1 MTSDDSK
8 NPASQPSALVSAI
21 EAIERSLRPDGPGN
35 GCIPD
40 GELAGYE
47 WRALFRWAEREGLA
61 LSQELK
67 PERVGGREHDV
78 TFLPEERRWRKF
90 TKPDGCG
97 LIVDFT
103 DGSPLLL
110 PATPLQYLKRLRLQ
124 NDFWGDDIRFEG
136 IQIQTPGARVITTQ
150 PDVKGEAPA
159 MDLLHQHLCGE
170 FGFRKLNIAPMG
182 YYKSHSYLMD
192 RFAMFDVHPA
202 NFVQV
207 SAEIIL
213 PIDVIMMEFDGDELA
228 VQQAAL

>member
-1 MTSDDSK
+1 MTSDDSE
-8 NPASQPSALVSAI
+8 NPASQPSTLVSAI

-35 GCIPD
+35 GYIPD

-97 LIVDFT
+97 LIVDFA

-124 NDFWGDDIRFEG
+124 NDFWGDDIRLEG
-136 IQIQTPGARVITTQ
+136 IQIQTPGARVISTQ

-159 MDLLHQHLCGE
+159 MAL
-170 FGFRKLNIAPMG
+170 A
-182 YYKSHSYLMD
+182 SYRSPGMAFS
-192 RFAMFDVHPA
+192 RPEHR
-202 NFVQV
+202 
-207 SAEIIL
+207 
-213 PIDVIMMEFDGDELA
+213 IMMYG
-228 VQQAAL
+228 